1 MIYVSSDLHGC
12 SLTEF
17 EALLQKAGFSRSD
30 YLFIL
35 GDVIDRGE
43 HGAELLLWLTRQTN
57 VQLILG
63 NHEAMALACSFLFD
77 EVTEETLAELTPE
90 RLSLVEN
97 WMFNGGEPTIA
108 GFRRLMHRE
117 PEIFAGIWD
126 YLRDAPLYE
135 DLTIDGKRFILVH
148 AGLGNFRPDRPLE
161 DYRPEELLMVRP
173 SPYDRY
179 FEDATVILG
188 HTPTAY
194 YGREYRWR
202 AMHTPTWCC
211 IDTGAA
217 SGNKPMLLRLDDM
230 AEFY

>member
-12 SLTEF
+12 PLAEF
-17 EALLQKAGFSRSD
+17 EALLQRAGFSDSD
-30 YLFIL
+30 YLFLL

-43 HGAELLLWLTRQTN
+43 HGADLLLWLTRQTN

-77 EVTEETLAELTPE
+77 EVTQETLTYLTPE

-97 WMFNGGEPTIA
+97 WIFNGGDPTIQ
-108 GFRRLMHRE
+108 GLRRILQE
-117 PEIFAGIWD
+117 DPQLLEGIWD

-135 DLTIDGKRFILVH
+135 ELQIGDRRFVLVH

-161 DYRPEELLMVRP
+161 DYAPDELLMERP

-194 YGREYRWR
+194 YGSQYRWR
-202 AMHTPTWCC
+202 AMHTDTWVC